1 MDIKTICN
9 EIRVYIMKKY
19 QVSFTEAEYDPEKAY
34 IKFKVKSKSY
44 SKPNRDLA
52 LLCIENFFTTILRK
66 FIIRKYNTVYVTEA
80 DVKQVY
86 CLLRCEGKI

>member
-9 EIRVYIMKKY
+9 ELRIYILKRY
-19 QVSFTEAEYDPEKAY
+19 QVSFTEAEYDPKLAY
-34 IKFKVKSKSY
+34 IKFKVKSRSY

-52 LLCIENFFTTILRK
+52 LLCITSFFTAILRK
-66 FIIRKYNTVYVTEA
+66 FVVKKYNTVYVTED